1 MKKEKHTAPPKI
13 EDTDPIDGVKAI
25 GCLFAGIV
33 ILAIFLSLS
42 GWFIHS
48 LR

>member
-1 MKKEKHTAPPKI
+1 MKKTHNKETEPI
-13 EDTDPIDGVKAI
+13 QDNDPIDGMKAV

-42 GWFIHS
+42 GWFIHQ

>member
-1 MKKEKHTAPPKI
+1 MKKHTTPSKI
-13 EDTDPIDGVKAI
+13 EDPDKLDGLKAI

-42 GWFIHS
+42 GWFIHQ